1 MSCRQA
7 PLPNSVIL
15 RMESARIA
23 AMALAKAGDG
33 GDLLATTRAIHDF
46 IRGDRS
52 DDDLDARDNDDQ
64 AAGRDAARRN
74 GILSLDIK
82 QPGVAEE
89 IPASVRDMLE
99 QAGYR
104 KVGQLAQM
112 QSMDPNVAGYV
123 RAALAQ
129 YGLTTGMS
137 ADQLRDWIMG
147 KWRLATDGEAAEVPA
162 I

>member
-23 AMALAKAGDG
+23 AMALSKAGDG
-33 GDLLATTRAIHDF
+33 DLLAATRAVHDF
-46 IRGDRS
+46 IRGDRA

-64 AAGRDAARRN
+64 TAGRDAARRN
-74 GILSLDIK
+74 GILSLDI
-82 QPGVAEE
+82 QQAGVAGE

-112 QSMDPNVAGYV
+112 QAMDPNVAGYV

-137 ADQLRDWIMG
+137 ADQLRNWIMG
-147 KWRLATDGEAAEVPA
+147 KWRLAPDGEAAEVPA